1 MKVGNMD
8 DFRYD
13 LNNGAGD
20 EASLENILMEFGD
33 WREDEPSPG
42 WDGAPIFADEEGTAD
57 ELPPFEGGYEAAPE
71 PEFEGSEYE
80 AFTDFDGFAPDDA
93 YDQGM
98 FTDSAEDYRVSE
110 EPDDDTKLPE
120 GEDILY
126 GGFDDELISAPEFD
140 DDGIDYDA
148 LFEKLGALA
157 GESGSAP
164 AAGYDS
170 AAEDEDIKLYG
181 RGGRRADT
189 DAYSYGGA
197 DTESADDARGEK
209 TSRVGAMAA
218 EARRYISGLRSTKRR
233 EREDAIADDG
243 YAREEAEP
251 AAEEDFAGD
260 GQESAGVKRG
270 AESAAQDDYD
280 FDALLR
286 EYGSKAAPE
295 AAEEEAAPEE
305 KAAEDG
311 IEIDS
316 RFNLS
321 GKRESESIVFGNK
334 KVDVTADENYTP
346 VEQKEGEESLYHW
359 IAEDENA
366 EPEDDGGGRRRSKK
380 KEKAKAR
387 EEMLRKARQTEE
399 HVAEGFDDEEAEPA
413 EYADRLDEESRER
426 YGGDSKDELYF
437 PPTFR
442 EYLSSLFAS
451 LFLRVR
457 GTVKTPSNYTME
469 DTDEELGAELSP
481 AAASK
486 YYGSFVRSQRL
497 RLRISA
503 GVLLLLC
510 YLTIGLPVPGMLKY
524 LPTAAAA
531 CCAMQ
536 FTIMLLSLDVVTN
549 AVMNVFRL
557 KIGADSLAV
566 FACLLTAADALMVAL
581 VDSAALHM
589 PLCALSSL
597 ALFGAALSSSLSA
610 RGLRKATRVPA
621 IGKRFYAVTGEIKF
635 KDKQL
640 TLLKSLR
647 SATGFV
653 RRAEEAPPDET
664 LFIKLSPVILLMSLF
679 LTIILAIVTKSF
691 SDFLYIFSAVLAPSV
706 PFTALIAFALPYFLG
721 SNRIFKSGAAIAGW
735 SGLCDIG
742 ASKNLIVT
750 DRDLFPDSSIS
761 MESVRIFANEKPE
774 KVIAYAGTLICAS
787 GSCLSGCFARLME
800 KNNCAMQKAEDFE
813 YLAGGGMRALIDGHT
828 VLCGST
834 DLMRLMNVR
843 IPFRLTSK
851 TSVLLAIDGTL
862 YGIFAMKYTP
872 LPQVRKSLVELVRSS
887 RHPVFAIRD
896 FNITPEMLHNTF
908 DLATDGYDFPPY
920 VERFSISE
928 PSRVRSGTGKIAAV
942 LCNEGLGPLTDVA
955 DVGRSI
961 YVATKI
967 NVVISALAAVFC
979 ALFVFIKL
987 LTAGCVTAGF
997 LLTLMLLWALPV
1009 FLVSLYVLK
1018 P

>member
-13 LNNGAGD
+13 LNNGEGD
-20 EASLENILMEFGD
+20 EASLENILMEFGTG
-33 WREDEPSPG
+33 RADELFAG
-42 WDGAPIFADEEGTAD
+42 WDAAPISADEEGVTDGTA
-57 ELPPFEGGYEAAPE
+57 PIEGGYEAQAE
-71 PEFEGSEYE
+71 PEFEAAHE
-80 AFTDFDGFAPDDA
+80 AFADYDDFATDEA
-93 YDQGM
+93 YDQDV
-98 FTDSAEDYRVSE
+98 FSDSAEDYGVSE
-110 EPDDDTKLPE
+110 DMDDDIELPD

-126 GGFDDELISAPEFD
+126 GGFDNELISAPEFD

-148 LFEKLGALA
+148 LFEKLGMLA
-157 GESGSAP
+157 GESVGAP
-164 AAGYDS
+164 AADYDS
-170 AAEDEDIKLYG
+170 AEEDVKVYRRED
-181 RGGRRADT
+181 RRADT
-189 DAYSYGGA
+189 GAYSG
-197 DTESADDARGEK
+197 SDDAPGDEEDAREAK
-209 TSRVGAMAA
+209 ASRVGAMAA
-218 EARRYISGLRSTKRR
+218 EARRYISGLRSAKRA
-233 EREDAIADDG
+233 ERARAIADDG
-243 YAREEAEP
+243 YGRDDTGP
-251 AAEEDFAGD
+251 ADGEDFAENEY
-260 GQESAGVKRG
+260 ESAGAHR
-270 AESAAQDDYD
+270 SAGSEAQDGFD

-286 EYGSKAAPE
+286 EYGSEAAPQ
-295 AAEEEAAPEE
+295 AAAPEE
-305 KAAEDG
+305 EQAEDE

-321 GKRESESIVFGNK
+321 GKRENEGIVFGDK
-334 KVDVTADENYTP
+334 RVDVTADETYTP
-346 VEQKEGEESLYHW
+346 VAQTEESLYHW
-359 IAEDENA
+359 VSEDENA
-366 EPEDDGGGRRRSKK
+366 APEDDNGGRRRSKK

-387 EEMLRKARQTEE
+387 EEMQRKAKQARE
-399 HVAEGFDDEEAEPA
+399 HIAEGFDDEEAEPA
-413 EYADRLDEESRER
+413 EYADGLDEELREK
-426 YGGDSKDELYF
+426 YGKDSKDELYF

-442 EYLSSLFAS
+442 EYLSSLAAS

-469 DTDEELGAELSP
+469 DTEEELGAELSP

-486 YYGSFVRSQRL
+486 YYGSFIRAQRL

-503 GVLLLLC
+503 GILLLLC
-510 YLTIGLPVPGMLKY
+510 YITIGLPVPGMLKY

-531 CCAMQ
+531 CCAIQ

-549 AVMNVFRL
+549 AVMNAFRL

-566 FACLLTAADALMVAL
+566 FACLLTAADAMMVAL

-621 IGKRFYAVTGEIKF
+621 IGKHFYAVTGEIKF

-664 LFIKLSPVILLMSLF
+664 LFIKLSPMILLLSLF
-679 LTIILAIVTKSF
+679 LTIILAIATKSF
-691 SDFLYIFSAVLAPSV
+691 SDFIYIFSAVLAPAV

-721 SNRIFKSGAAIAGW
+721 SSRIFKSGAAIAGW

-851 TSVLLAIDGTL
+851 TTVLLAIDGTL
-862 YGIFAMKYTP
+862 YGIFTMKYTP

-928 PSRVRSGTGKIAAV
+928 PSKVRSGTGKIAAV

-967 NVVISALAAVFC
+967 NVVISAVAAVFC

-987 LTAGCVTAGF
+987 LTAGCVTAGL

>member
-1 MKVGNMD
+1 MD
-8 DFRYD
+8 DFRFD
-13 LNNGAGD
+13 LNNGEGD
-20 EASLENILMEFGD
+20 ESSLENILMEFGT
-33 WREDEPSPG
+33 WREDELSPD
-42 WDGAPIFADEEGTAD
+42 WDGAPISADEEMPGD
-57 ELPPFEGGYEAAPE
+57 GISPVEGGYEAPAE
-71 PEFEGSEYE
+71 AEEYR
-80 AFTDFDGFAPDDA
+80 AYDALADDDDVGPDGA
-93 YDQGM
+93 YDQDAARDRMAG
-98 FTDSAEDYRVSE
+98 AEEYAAYE
-110 EPDDDTKLPE
+110 EQDDDIDLP
-120 GEDILY
+120 GGGDILY

-148 LFEKLGALA
+148 LFEKLGVLA
-157 GESGSAP
+157 PESGGTP
-164 AAGYDS
+164 ATGRDS
-170 AAEDEDIKLYG
+170 AEEESKRYG
-181 RGGRRADT
+181 EERRADT
-189 DAYSYGGA
+189 DAYSG
-197 DTESADDARGEK
+197 SDDAPEDEDDTREAR

-218 EARRYISGLRSTKRR
+218 EARRYISGLRGAKRA
-233 EREDAIADDG
+233 ERARAAADNGGGRD
-243 YAREEAEP
+243 EAEP
-251 AAEEDFAGD
+251 TDDLNAVEDGNGSAEN
-260 GQESAGVKRG
+260 
-270 AESAAQDDYD
+270 AAQDEYD
-280 FDALLR
+280 FDALMR
-286 EYGSKAAPE
+286 EYGAKAAPE
-295 AAEEEAAPEE
+295 EAAAETPAPGE
-305 KAAEDG
+305 KAAGDE

-321 GKRESESIVFGNK
+321 GKRESESIVFGSK
-334 KVDVTADENYTP
+334 RVDVTADESYTP
-346 VEQKEGEESLYHW
+346 VAQKEGEESLYHW

-366 EPEDDGGGRRRSKK
+366 KPEDDNTLRRKSKK

-387 EEMLRKARQTEE
+387 EEMQRKAKQAQE

-413 EYADRLDEESRER
+413 EYADGLDEEIREK
-426 YGGDSKDELYF
+426 YGKDSKDELYF

-442 EYLSSLFAS
+442 EYLSSLAAS

-457 GTVKTPSNYTME
+457 GTAKTPSNYTME
-469 DTDEELGAELSP
+469 DTQEELGAELSP

-486 YYGSFVRSQRL
+486 YYGSFIRSQRL

-503 GVLLLLC
+503 GILLLLC
-510 YLTIGLPVPGMLKY
+510 YITAGLPAPGMLKY

-536 FTIMLLSLDVVTN
+536 FTIMLLELDVVTN
-549 AVMNVFRL
+549 AVMNAFRL

-566 FACLLTAADALMVAL
+566 FACLVSAADALVVAL

-597 ALFGAALSSSLSA
+597 ALFGAALSSSLST

-621 IGKRFYAVTGEIKF
+621 IGKHFYAVTGEIKF

-664 LFIKLSPVILLMSLF
+664 LFLKLGPILLLLSLL
-679 LTIILAIVTKSF
+679 LTIILAIATKDF

-706 PFTALIAFALPYFLG
+706 PVTALIAFALPYFLG
-721 SNRIFKSGAAIAGW
+721 SSRIFKSGAAIAGW

-928 PSRVRSGTGKIAAV
+928 PSKVRSGTGKIAAV

-979 ALFVFIKL
+979 MLFVFIKL
-987 LTAGCVTAGF
+987 LTAGCVTAGA

>member
-1 MKVGNMD
+1 MKVGKMD

-13 LNNGAGD
+13 LNNGERD
-20 EASLENILMEFGD
+20 EASLENILMEFGAGRAD
-33 WREDEPSPG
+33 ALSAG
-42 WDGAPIFADEEGTAD
+42 WDSAPDFADEEGLTDGMLSA
-57 ELPPFEGGYEAAPE
+57 EGGYEETAAPE
-71 PEFEGSEYE
+71 YE
-80 AFTDFDGFAPDDA
+80 AAYDTRADYGPYESEDDDDA
-93 YDQGM
+93 YDDDGAGSYSGY
-98 FTDSAEDYRVSE
+98 DAEQ
-110 EPDDDTKLPE
+110 DDGIDLP
-120 GEDILY
+120 GGGDILY

-148 LFEKLGALA
+148 LFEKLGVLA
-157 GESGSAP
+157 HESAGAP
-164 AAGYDS
+164 AAGYDN
-170 AAEDEDIKLYG
+170 AEDEDVKLY
-181 RGGRRADT
+181 RGGDRH
-189 DAYSYGGA
+189 A
-197 DTESADDARGEK
+197 DTEAYSGGYDAAEEEEDAPRAK

-218 EARRYISGLRSTKRR
+218 EARRYISGLRSAKRAER
-233 EREDAIADDG
+233 AYSAEDDEYEREAEESEENGNPVGDG
-243 YAREEAEP
+243 YGSAETR
-251 AAEEDFAGD
+251 
-260 GQESAGVKRG
+260 RG
-270 AESAAQDDYD
+270 AEGAAQVDLDI
-280 FDALLR
+280 DALLR
-286 EYGSKAAPE
+286 EYGSAPAPKAP
-295 AAEEEAAPEE
+295 AAEEKP
-305 KAAEDG
+305 AEDE

-321 GKRESESIVFGNK
+321 GKRDSESILFGDK

-346 VEQKEGEESLYHW
+346 VAQTEQSLYHW

-366 EPEDDGGGRRRSKK
+366 ETEDDNGGRRKSKK

-387 EEMLRKARQTEE
+387 EEMLRKARQAEE
-399 HVAEGFDDEEAEPA
+399 HIAEGFDDEEAESA
-413 EYADRLDEESRER
+413 EYAERLDEESREK
-426 YGGDSKDELYF
+426 YSKDDLYF

-442 EYLSSLFAS
+442 EYLSSLAAS

-457 GTVKTPSNYTME
+457 GTAKTPSNYTME
-469 DTDEELGAELSP
+469 DTQEELGAELSP

-486 YYGSFVRSQRL
+486 YYGSFIRSQRL

-503 GVLLLLC
+503 GILLLLC
-510 YLTIGLPVPGMLKY
+510 YITIGLPAPGMLKY

-549 AVMNVFRL
+549 AVMNIFRL

-566 FACLLTAADALMVAL
+566 FACLLTAADALVVAL

-597 ALFGAALSSSLSA
+597 SLFGAALSSSLSA

-621 IGKRFYAVTGEIKF
+621 IGKHFYAVTGEIKF

-664 LFIKLSPVILLMSLF
+664 LFIKLSPMIFLLSLF
-679 LTIILAIVTKSF
+679 LTIILSIATKSF

-706 PFTALIAFALPYFLG
+706 PFTALIAFALPYFIG
-721 SNRIFKSGAAIAGW
+721 SSRIFKSGAAIAGW

-742 ASKNLIVT
+742 ASRNLIVT

-787 GSCLSGCFARLME
+787 GSCLAGCFARLME
-800 KNNCAMQKAEDFE
+800 KNNCAMQKAENFE

-928 PSRVRSGTGKIAAV
+928 PSKVRSGTGKIAAV

-987 LTAGCVTAGF
+987 MTAGCVTAGL